1 MAAVE
6 EKLLMDIF
14 INPEGVRI
22 LGKLVVI
29 PHYASYAFLA
39 SAVLIIVAL
48 VIRKSAKLVPTGIQN
63 FVEIIAETMLK
74 LVEDTIGHHWGRT
87 FFPLIGT
94 IFVFILVS
102 NLMGLIPGFACPT
115 ANLNTNAAIAVPVF
129 LIYQFYGLRVHGVKY
144 INHFLG
150 PMRSLPALPLMI
162 MMFFIELIGH
172 FVRPVTLSV
181 RLFGNMTAKHMLLFV
196 LGLMVPAVIP
206 VLILCLGL
214 LVSVI
219 QAYVF
224 ALLTTAYIAG
234 AVEEAH

>member
-1 MAAVE
+1 MASGIE

-14 INPEGVRI
+14 INPE
-22 LGKLVVI
+22 VI
-29 PHYASYAFLA
+29 PHFVSYAFLT
-39 SAVLIIVAL
+39 SAILIIVAL
-48 VIRKSAKLVPTGIQN
+48 VIRKSAKLVPKGIQN
-63 FVEIIAETMLK
+63 FIEIIAETMLQ
-74 LVEDTIGHHWGRT
+74 LTEGTIGHHYGRT

-115 ANLNTNAAIAVPVF
+115 ANLNTNAAMAVPVF
-129 LIYQFYGLRVHGVKY
+129 FIYQFYGLKVHGIKY
-144 INHFLG
+144 INHYLG

-162 MMFFIELIGH
+162 MMFFIEIIGH

-196 LGLMVPAVIP
+196 LGLMVPAIVP
-206 VLILCLGL
+206 VAILVLGL

-224 ALLTTAYIAG
+224 ALLSTAYIAG

>member
-1 MAAVE
+1 MAAAIE

-14 INPEGVRI
+14 INHE
-22 LGKLVVI
+22 VI
-29 PHYASYAFLA
+29 PHYVSYAFLA
-39 SAVLIIVAL
+39 SAILIIVAL
-48 VIRKSAKLVPTGIQN
+48 VIRRSARLVPTGIQN

-74 LVEDTIGHHWGRT
+74 LSEDTIGHHWGRT
-87 FFPLIGT
+87 FFPLIST
-94 IFVFILVS
+94 IFIFILLS
-102 NLMGLIPGFACPT
+102 NLMGLIPGFDCPT
-115 ANLNTNAAIAVPVF
+115 ANLNTNAAMAVPVF

-144 INHFLG
+144 INHYLG
-150 PMRSLPALPLMI
+150 PMRSLKALPLMI

-196 LGLMVPAVIP
+196 LGLMVPAVVP
-206 VLILCLGL
+206 VVILCLGL

>member
-1 MAAVE
+1 MAAGIE
-6 EKLLMDIF
+6 EKLLMDII
-14 INPEGVRI
+14 INPE
-22 LGKLVVI
+22 VI
-29 PHYASYAFLA
+29 PHYVSYAFLV
-39 SAVLIIVAL
+39 SAILIVVAL

-63 FVEIIAETMLK
+63 FIEIITETMLK
-74 LVEDTIGHHWGRT
+74 LSEDTIGHHWGMT
-87 FFPLIGT
+87 FFPLICT
-94 IFVFILVS
+94 IFVFILLS

-115 ANLNTNAAIAVPVF
+115 ANINTNAAMAVPVF
-129 LIYQFYGLRVHGVKY
+129 LIYQFYGLRIHGIKY
-144 INHFLG
+144 INHYLG

-172 FVRPVTLSV
+172 FVRPVTLTI

>member
-1 MAAVE
+1 MAAAME
-6 EKLLMDIF
+6 EKLLMDVF
-14 INPEGVRI
+14 INPE
-22 LGKLVVI
+22 VI
-29 PHYASYAFLA
+29 PHHVSYALLA
-39 SAVLIIVAL
+39 SAILIVVAL
-48 VIRKSAKLVPTGIQN
+48 VIRKSAKLVPTGVQN
-63 FVEIIAETMLK
+63 FVEIVAETILK
-74 LVEDTIGHHWGRT
+74 LSEDTIGHHWGRT

-94 IFVFILVS
+94 IFMFILLC

-115 ANLNTNAAIAVPVF
+115 ANLNTNAAMAVPVF
-129 LIYQFYGLRVHGVKY
+129 LIYQFYGFRIHGIKY
-144 INHFLG
+144 INHYLG

-196 LGLMVPAVIP
+196 LGLMVPALIP
-206 VLILCLGL
+206 VLILVLGV
-214 LVSVI
+214 LVCVI

-224 ALLTTAYIAG
+224 ALLSTAYLAG

>member
-1 MAAVE
+1 MAAGIE

-14 INPEGVRI
+14 INPE
-22 LGKLVVI
+22 VI
-29 PHYASYAFLA
+29 PHNVSYAFLA
-39 SAVLIIVAL
+39 SAILIVVAL
-48 VIRKSAKLVPTGIQN
+48 VIRQSAKLVPTGIQN

-74 LVEDTIGHHWGRT
+74 LAEDTIGHHWGKT

-94 IFVFILVS
+94 IFIFILVC

-115 ANLNTNAAIAVPVF
+115 ANINTNAAMAVPVF
-129 LIYQFYGLRVHGVKY
+129 LIYQFYGLRVHGIKY
-144 INHFLG
+144 INHYLG
-150 PMRSLPALPLMI
+150 PMRSLKALPLMI

-172 FVRPVTLSV
+172 FVRPVTLTV